1 MKDSIADR
9 GPVWDNS
16 KTIISDCE
24 MRVNRPIR
32 GRRSANESEIGTRS
46 EISPPPLGVIDADW
60 CIYRNRVAG
69 ISHRKSRIDCLFTLR
84 PPFQIHKRTLSQSL
98 AETAVLAAGHA
109 LDNLSEWLDT
119 RNASH
124 QPVGHA
130 DKPKFASV
138 AAMTPQIAAQMQ
150 QRVRGGKGGGAILYG
165 TQDAVAQQTQT
176 GESNLDKLTKSRVPR
191 DPLIS
196 PMYASDEMLRQL
208 PPMWLVVS
216 ERGGIAIEEL
226 KIDKGLRLVASE

>member
-1 MKDSIADR
+1 M
-9 GPVWDNS
+9 
-16 KTIISDCE
+16 
-24 MRVNRPIR
+24 
-32 GRRSANESEIGTRS
+32 
-46 EISPPPLGVIDADW
+46 
-60 CIYRNRVAG
+60 
-69 ISHRKSRIDCLFTLR
+69 
-84 PPFQIHKRTLSQSL
+84 
-98 AETAVLAAGHA
+98 LAAGHA